1 MATDWLKMQDEY
13 LRTPISLRDLAAQY
27 GVSRNQLQKVA
38 SSEGWAAMKR
48 AGTLLKAI
56 ELEIPV
62 LDAPA
67 TAAATEGNGESSLV
81 ATHTERLAKLMAIG
95 DQLTDQL
102 ARATVELDKQIVKH
116 KRKKRELVYDG
127 PEARS
132 KPVEENVEEK
142 YELEIVD
149 TTVNCTGLQK
159 LSATL
164 RNLREVANAGGGETQ
179 SVDKVAQLMQ
189 KLDVEAAKED
199 D

>member
-1 MATDWLKMQDEY
+1 MQDEY
-13 LRTPISLRDLAAQY
+13 LRTPISLRDLAARY

-38 SSEGWAAMKR
+38 SSERWATMKR
-48 AGTLLKAI
+48 AGTLLKAT
-56 ELEIPV
+56 ELETPV
-62 LDAPA
+62 PDAPSA
-67 TAAATEGNGESSLV
+67 AAATEESGETPPI

-102 ARATVELDKQIVKH
+102 ARATVELDNQIVKH

-127 PEARS
+127 PETRS
-132 KPVEENVEEK
+132 KPVEENVEEN

-149 TTVNCTGLQK
+149 ATVNCTGLQK

-164 RNLREVANAGGGETQ
+164 RNLREVANAGGGEAQ
-179 SVDKVAQLMQ
+179 SVDKVTQLMQ